1 MFMLRNSTNQGKI
14 EVFGLDNDTKY
25 FILSR
30 KRHETNK
37 NLKNIMCDIHQEYV
51 KYGNGKKQVNCFM
64 DIKIVRFIKFID
76 AMVA

>member
-1 MFMLRNSTNQGKI
+1 MLRNSTNQGKI
-14 EVFGLDNDTKY
+14 EVFGLEMTQN
-25 FILSR
+25 ILPYSR

-51 KYGNGKKQVNCFM
+51 KYGNGKKQVNCFI

-76 AMVA
+76 AVVA

>member
-37 NLKNIMCDIHQEYV
+37 NLKNIMCDIHQNMLNMETAKSKLTALWVLNSEVY
-51 KYGNGKKQVNCFM
+51 
-64 DIKIVRFIKFID
+64 
-76 AMVA
+76 

>member
-1 MFMLRNSTNQGKI
+1 MLRNSTNQGKI
-14 EVFGLDNDTKY
+14 EVFGLEMTQN
-25 FILSR
+25 ILPYSR

-37 NLKNIMCDIHQEYV
+37 ILKNIMCDIHQQYV

-64 DIKIVRFIKFID
+64 DINIVRFIKFID

>member
-1 MFMLRNSTNQGKI
+1 MLRNSKNQGKI

-25 FILSR
+25 FTLSR

-51 KYGNGKKQVNCFM
+51 KY
-64 DIKIVRFIKFID
+64 
-76 AMVA
+76 